1 MQIKPVLF
9 NLLCAAIL
17 WGGIKDSE
25 ASVRLWFLS
34 SGKLHLTALNIIK
47 SLWDSHSRAAAVGGL
62 GSFKNA
68 HRERQTVIT
77 DFAQH
82 NQWPNAGTQLPMEL
96 AVCPLIIR
104 CTVTIHNN
112 PGRFW
117 RHKVCFLSTSWHFV
131 YFLAY
136 GRCTI
141 QAELIYGV
149 RSRTCP
155 HQQSPTHLLLAI
167 LRLQG
172 SLAALCLMV
181 CWLTE

>member
-47 SLWDSHSRAAAVGGL
+47 SLWDSHSRAAAVGSL
-62 GSFKNA
+62 GSFENA

-77 DFAQH
+77 DSLLNTTSGQMLVPSFPWNLLCVPSH
-82 NQWPNAGTQLPMEL
+82 HKMYSHH
-96 AVCPLIIR
+96 
-104 CTVTIHNN
+104 CTITLEAFEGIKCAFF
-112 PGRFW
+112 PSRGIL
-117 RHKVCFLSTSWHFV
+117 CISWHMAGV
-131 YFLAY
+131 QYS
-136 GRCTI
+136 
-141 QAELIYGV
+141 V

-155 HQQSPTHLLLAI
+155 HQQNPTHLLLAI